1 MRLLPNGWECDII
14 RYWGGYMQNKCT
26 LLLDKVNFSLFSEV
40 KSARFWSHKIT
51 LRIRCSDTALV
62 FT

>member
-1 MRLLPNGWECDII
+1 
-14 RYWGGYMQNKCT
+14 MQNKCT